1 MKYFYPAVF
10 TFNPKNQR
18 YTAFFPDI
26 PGCRAEGSH
35 MEIAERAREALVQFL
50 TDQEKNEASFPS
62 PSDER
67 MLEKEYPDGRV
78 CIILADTDNYSA
90 YCARCVSCSKNFYH
104 EAAKT
109 LGGHIRGFD
118 GLRAL
123 AIIGI
128 TLFHMFPQTIR
139 GGYLGV
145 SLFFVLSGC
154 LLAYTCEK
162 KGAAGSFPLIAYFR
176 KRIARIY
183 PSLLIMML
191 VTIGAFSFFA
201 APVISAIRPEAL
213 SVLLGYNN
221 WWQISQSA
229 DYFTR
234 LTNQSPFT
242 HLWFLGIELEYY
254 LAWPLLYCLY
264 AGITR
269 FYGRKAGIVS
279 FLAAGLLSALWMPV
293 YYNEGADITRLYY
306 GTDTRVYALLLGAA
320 LGFFLY
326 HYPVSAKHSEGY
338 KHLSILLFLLA
349 LGVTIYGYVFLAGDM
364 PFMYEAGLFLYT
376 LLFCFLIFLTADRH
390 LPFGRLLDMPLLQWI
405 GRYSYG
411 IFLWQYPVIFLTQ
424 YMRWNEISPLMPVAE
439 IAAIIV
445 LSVWT
450 ELLVQGL
457 KALFS
462 RSLKPKKTVIRI
474 LVVLL
479 LSLPG
484 FTLMAYGARG
494 IWTSSDV
501 KVSDTDEM
509 KERFAENEE
518 ALKHQNEQK
527 PAVPVIDENNPNLRD
542 AACIGDSVM
551 LGSAMAIRDVLPN
564 CYIDAKVSRYV
575 GAGLDVARQM
585 DSMGKLGRTV
595 VIALGTNGPL
605 DGQYENQTKA
615 LLEYL
620 GPDRLIF
627 WVNVYCPATSWQNS
641 NNRYIR
647 KIADEHPNVTIVDW
661 YSVASQHPEWLSGD
675 RIHPNPEGTKVY
687 ARLIHDAIAASR

>member
-10 TFNPKNQR
+10 TFNPKSQR

-264 AGITR
+264 AGITW

-279 FLAAGLLSALWMPV
+279 FLAAGLCS
-293 YYNEGADITRLYY
+293 RS
-306 GTDTRVYALLLGAA
+306 
-320 LGFFLY
+320 F
-326 HYPVSAKHSEGY
+326 
-338 KHLSILLFLLA
+338 
-349 LGVTIYGYVFLAGDM
+349 
-364 PFMYEAGLFLYT
+364 
-376 LLFCFLIFLTADRH
+376 
-390 LPFGRLLDMPLLQWI
+390 
-405 GRYSYG
+405 
-411 IFLWQYPVIFLTQ
+411 
-424 YMRWNEISPLMPVAE
+424 ISPVDAC
-439 IAAIIV
+439 
-445 LSVWT
+445 
-450 ELLVQGL
+450 LL
-457 KALFS
+457 
-462 RSLKPKKTVIRI
+462 
-474 LVVLL
+474 
-479 LSLPG
+479 
-484 FTLMAYGARG
+484 
-494 IWTSSDV
+494 
-501 KVSDTDEM
+501 
-509 KERFAENEE
+509 
-518 ALKHQNEQK
+518 
-527 PAVPVIDENNPNLRD
+527 
-542 AACIGDSVM
+542 
-551 LGSAMAIRDVLPN
+551 
-564 CYIDAKVSRYV
+564 
-575 GAGLDVARQM
+575 
-585 DSMGKLGRTV
+585 
-595 VIALGTNGPL
+595 
-605 DGQYENQTKA
+605 
-615 LLEYL
+615 
-620 GPDRLIF
+620 
-627 WVNVYCPATSWQNS
+627 
-641 NNRYIR
+641 
-647 KIADEHPNVTIVDW
+647 
-661 YSVASQHPEWLSGD
+661 
-675 RIHPNPEGTKVY
+675 
-687 ARLIHDAIAASR
+687 

>member
-10 TFNPKNQR
+10 TYNPKSR
-18 YTAFFPDI
+18 IYSAFFPDL
-26 PGCRAEGSH
+26 PGCRAEGSS
-35 MEIAERAREALVQFL
+35 MDIAEKAREALAQFL
-50 TDQEKNEASFPS
+50 QGREKEDIPLPA

-67 MLEKEYPDGRV
+67 ILEKEYPHARI
-78 CIILADTDNYSA
+78 CIILADTSNYSA
-90 YCARCVSCSKNFYH
+90 YCARCVSCPKNFYH
-104 EAAKT
+104 TAREG
-109 LGGHIRGFD
+109 LGGHIRGLD

-162 KGAAGSFPLIAYFR
+162 KGDAGSFPLLSYYR

-191 VTIGAFSFFA
+191 VTIGAYSFLA
-201 APVISAIRPEAL
+201 PPVISAIRPEAL
-213 SVLLGYNN
+213 SVLLGFNN

-254 LAWPLLYCLY
+254 LIWPLLYCLY
-264 AGITR
+264 AGVR
-269 FYGRKAGIVS
+269 YFYGRKAGIAF
-279 FLAAGLLSALWMPV
+279 FLASGLLSALWMPV
-293 YYNEGADITRLYY
+293 FYNEGADITRLYY
-306 GTDTRVYALLLGAA
+306 GTDTRVYALLLGAG

-326 HYPVSAKHSEGY
+326 HYPVSATHSKGY
-338 KHLSILLFLLA
+338 KHLAILLFLA
-349 LGVTIYGYVFLAGDM
+349 SLGLTGYGYVYLSGDM

-376 LLFCFLIFLTADRH
+376 LLFCLLIFLTADRH
-390 LPFGRLLDMPLLQWI
+390 LPFGHLLNAPLLQWI
-405 GRYSYG
+405 GKYSYG
-411 IFLWQYPVIFLTQ
+411 IFLWQYPVIFLCQ
-424 YMRWNEISPLMPVAE
+424 YMKWNEISPLMPVAE
-439 IAAIIV
+439 MAAILI

-462 RSLKPKKTVIRI
+462 RHLKPKMAMVKI
-474 LVVLL
+474 LVLLL

-484 FTLMAYGARG
+484 FTLMVYGARG

-509 KERFAENEE
+509 KARFAENEE
-518 ALKHQNEQK
+518 ALKHQDEK
-527 PAVPVIDENNPNLRD
+527 KSAVPVIDENNPNLRD

-585 DSMGKLGRTV
+585 DSMGKLGHTV
-595 VIALGTNGPL
+595 VIALGTNGPI
-605 DGQYENQTKA
+605 DGQYEKQTKA

-620 GPDRLIF
+620 GPDRRIF
-627 WVNVYCPATSWQNS
+627 WVNVYCPATSWQDS
-641 NNRYIR
+641 NNRYIQ
-647 KIADEHPNVTIVDW
+647 KIAKEHPNVTIVDW
-661 YSVASQHPEWLSGD
+661 YSVASTHPEWLSGD